1 MIIDDIVEKM
11 KCLDLFESQ
20 YDLSRYWFSK
30 GDSYVSSMK
39 CLNQQPSTEALLM
52 FSNRLET
59 TAQQFSQSDFQSIRA
74 KSQGMRLLAEEVRQ
88 EIDKRIAVRSLP
100 S

>member
-1 MIIDDIVEKM
+1 MNIEDIVEKM

-39 CLNQQPSTEALLM
+39 CRNQQPSTEALLM
-52 FSNRLET
+52 FSSRLEA
-59 TAQQFSQSDFQSIRA
+59 TAQQFSLSEYQSIRD
-74 KSQGMRLLAEEVRQ
+74 KSQGMKLLADEVRQ
-88 EIDKRIAVRSLP
+88 EIDKRISI
-100 S
+100 

>member
-1 MIIDDIVEKM
+1 M

-39 CLNQQPSTEALLM
+39 CRKQQPSTEALLM
-52 FSNRLET
+52 FSSRLES
-59 TAQQFSQSDFQSIRA
+59 TAEQFSQSDFQSIRD
-74 KSQGMRLLAEEVRQ
+74 KSQGMKLLAREVRQ
-88 EIDKRIAVRSLP
+88 EIDKRISI
-100 S
+100 

>member
-39 CLNQQPSTEALLM
+39 CRNQQPSTEALLM
-52 FSNRLET
+52 FSSRLET
-59 TAQQFSQSDFQSIRA
+59 TAQLFSQSEYQSIRDQ
-74 KSQGMRLLAEEVRQ
+74 SEGMKLLAEEVRQ
-88 EIDKRIAVRSLP
+88 EIDKRISI
-100 S
+100 

>member
-39 CLNQQPSTEALLM
+39 CRNRQPSTEALLM
-52 FSNRLET
+52 FSSRLES
-59 TAQQFSQSDFQSIRA
+59 TAQQFSQSDFQSIRD
-74 KSQGMRLLAEEVRQ
+74 KSRGMKLLAEEVRQ
-88 EIDKRIAVRSLP
+88 EIDIRISI
-100 S
+100 

>member
-39 CLNQQPSTEALLM
+39 CRNQQPSTEALLM
-52 FSNRLET
+52 FSSRLEV
-59 TAQQFSQSDFQSIRA
+59 TARQFSQSEYQSIRD
-74 KSQGMRLLAEEVRQ
+74 QGEGMRLLAEEVRQ
-88 EIDKRIAVRSLP
+88 EIYERVSI
-100 S
+100 

>member
-30 GDSYVSSMK
+30 GDSYVSSMR
-39 CLNQQPSTEALLM
+39 CRNQQPSTEALLM
-52 FSNRLET
+52 FSSRLEII
-59 TAQQFSQSDFQSIRA
+59 AQQFSQSKIPSIRDHSEA
-74 KSQGMRLLAEEVRQ
+74 MKLLADEVRQ
-88 EIDKRIAVRSLP
+88 EIDKRISI
-100 S
+100 